1 MKKRWGRKEGKGNK
15 DFKNVRVCVGVG
27 GGGGAG
33 WSSGVGALKE
43 VGAEPRYEL

>member
-1 MKKRWGRKEGKGNK
+1 MH
-15 DFKNVRVCVGVG
+15 VCVGVG

-43 VGAEPRYEL
+43 VGAEPRYELWPLTNSIVSECL